1 VLPTTRS
8 SPSSAWG
15 WGFGDEQVSSCAPH
29 HAELS
34 VFGLGLW
41 GFGDEQVSSCAP
53 HHAELSVFG
62 LGLWGFGDEQVSSCA
77 PLNRAT

>member
-1 VLPTTRS
+1 VLGFLTLVHEHRS
-8 SPSSAWG
+8 LWSSRG
-15 WGFGDEQVSSCAPH
+15 VAPASMDH